1 MNRDVL
7 HNEASTQSLKGAWTR
22 HATVDG
28 AVVGGMRGTTLSR
41 DAFKAQTRFLP
52 VFATAADPHN
62 TPRYVVMTARQWQ
75 GEHAD
80 GTIRTHAVA
89 DVHVLD
95 QPHIDRLLTRKH
107 ITQNQIFDRVGDAT
121 RAAKA
126 QNESTFETCARDYT
140 QGRHAGIKAWRL
152 VQQGDAATPSPAQ
165 NPATKSRAF

>member
-1 MNRDVL
+1 MNGDVS
-7 HNEASTQSLKGAWTR
+7 HSETSTQSLKRAWTR

-28 AVVGGMRGTTLSR
+28 ARGTTLSR

-52 VFATAADPHN
+52 VFATAADPQN
-62 TPRYVVMTARQWQ
+62 APRYVVMAARQWQ
-75 GEHAD
+75 GEHTD

-107 ITQNQIFDRVGDAT
+107 ITQDQIYDRVGDAT

-126 QNESTFETCARDYT
+126 QNESAFEHCAHDYT
-140 QGRHAGIKAWRL
+140 QGKHAGIKAWRL
-152 VQQGDAATPSPAQ
+152 VQNTDAASSVAPQAIVK
-165 NPATKSRAF
+165 ARAF